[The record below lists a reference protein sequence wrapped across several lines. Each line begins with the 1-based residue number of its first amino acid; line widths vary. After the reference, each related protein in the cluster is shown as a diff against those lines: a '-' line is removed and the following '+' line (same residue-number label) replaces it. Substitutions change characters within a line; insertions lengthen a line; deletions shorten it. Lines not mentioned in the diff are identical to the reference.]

1 MNREDMEFF
10 ENLFRSLETEMRIGF
25 EQQGKVSEQ
34 NGKVLFKLEEATTV
48 LTYAQGLHA
57 ATLADH
63 KAWLGELSLAQARTQ
78 EQMRKTEE
86 SIRQTQE
93 QMREWLAE
101 MEEQTRKTEE
111 SIRQTQKQMLESDAR
126 TEKRIADLV
135 SGIGRFMSGSKG

>member
-48 LTYAQGLHA
+48 LTYSQGLHT

-93 QMREWLAE
+93 
-101 MEEQTRKTEE
+101 
-111 SIRQTQKQMLESDAR
+111 SIHQTQKQMLESDAR

-135 SGIGRFMSGSKG
+135 SGIGRFMSGNKG